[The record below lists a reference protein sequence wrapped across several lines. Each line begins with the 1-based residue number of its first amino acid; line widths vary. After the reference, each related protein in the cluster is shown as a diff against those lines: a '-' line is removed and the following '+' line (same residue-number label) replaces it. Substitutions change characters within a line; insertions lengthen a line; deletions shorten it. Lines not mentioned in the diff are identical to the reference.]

1 MQRIGTQAA
10 RVFKALAGIKKDESL
25 SSYLIALYL
34 FLFLVAMTL
43 LALWI
48 SGTPLDCTARG
59 QC

>member
-10 RVFKALAGIKKDESL
+10 RVLKALAGIKQDEPL

-34 FLFLVAMTL
+34 FLFIIAMVL
-43 LALWI
+43 FALWI